1 MTYGVFDEEEK
12 KEFESLFH
20 YSLTPLDVFHRHRII
35 LTITA
40 LISPN

>member
-20 YSLTPLDVFHRHRII
+20 YSLTPLDVFRII